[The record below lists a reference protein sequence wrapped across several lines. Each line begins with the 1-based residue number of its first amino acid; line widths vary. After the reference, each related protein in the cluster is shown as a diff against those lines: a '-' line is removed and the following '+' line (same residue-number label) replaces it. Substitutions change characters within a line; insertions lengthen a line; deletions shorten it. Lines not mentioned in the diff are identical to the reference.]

1 MAERKNFLDREKEKR
16 DGENYLPY
24 SIALI
29 PGLTALEQDALVNDV
44 SSRIVDAYNRSRFVN
59 GKPDDIHDI
68 VEGRKKADF
77 LESSIQ
83 RMPEPLRDSWLMT
96 VSADDALPVFFG
108 SDKQE
113 AFYKPSTGE
122 VYMDKDLFR
131 LRPNALI
138 HEYAHK
144 TNHDLNK
151 NHPAYKGVQ
160 GSLVP
165 DRMLEISLG
174 REINKDL
181 PKSFPA
187 KVGAIGRQE
196 FIEETARRK
205 NRGDAYKKF
214 FEEILENS
222 GIYEP
227 IRYGELFK
235 LPKDKSWNK
244 MEMMSRRNEFVS
256 DAMTLNPSFRSDIYD
271 LTARDVMG
279 YGHPKGYLE
288 QKAGYTRN
296 LLDAMK
302 ENGVHTREYNVSP
315 EYAALSLE
323 GPAELAD
330 FMSTEGG
337 EEDAKSKF
345 PKTYE
350 RMMLEYRN
358 DPRRELPKRNIP
370 AWVMYS
376 HESPYNVY
384 EYRGE
389 PVPYNKDEVRRYTRV
404 PDPYGG
410 WYYGDDFQDVR
421 KNALRQKKNYV
432 EYRDLDGNWKRY
444 YPEELKHVDAKLTT
458 TKDFAKMLG
467 KKILKGAK

>member
-1 MAERKNFLDREKEKR
+1 MADRNFLDREKEKR

-174 REINKDL
+174 REINKDF

-196 FIEETARRK
+196 LIEETARRK

-214 FEEILENS
+214 FEETLENS

-235 LPKDKSWNK
+235 LQKDKSWNK

-345 PKTYE
+345 PRTYE
-350 RMMLEYRN
+350 
-358 DPRRELPKRNIP
+358 
-370 AWVMYS
+370 
-376 HESPYNVY
+376 SPENVY
-384 EYRGE
+384 KLRGE
-389 PVPYNKDEVRRYTRV
+389 AVAYDPNEVRHVLRV
-404 PDPYGG
+404 PTAYGE
-410 WYYGDDFQDVR
+410 YVYSDDYSGSLKNMNGAFD
-421 KNALRQKKNYV
+421 NALRRSRNFV
-432 EYRDLDGNWKRY
+432 EYRDLDGKWRRY
-444 YPEELKHVDAKLTT
+444 YPDELKSLTHKLTT

-467 KKILKGAK
+467 KKLLKGAK